1 MRLFEGPPVPFGSR
15 KFLGSQPR
23 DLGAD
28 SLRHHFGMIRIVEGF
43 DRSAVRVRAVV
54 MTRVVIIDMNTNWLK
69 TMIGRGTLR
78 NAYPRSICIVVAG
91 TMTYVNA
98 QGAVTAGSGEVLIL
112 GDHDSEQHPAV
123 YEFSDGFHGVLI
135 LASTDVAGPPES
147 DAAPRPPFV
156 SALGAPFVAFLR
168 SLLDTAESEDDVPSP
183 ATTKAAE
190 EFTSRIFNT
199 LAFDQMAAE
208 MAAPHSMRDPFTR
221 AQAII
226 QAKAHLPRLDP
237 AAIAAEM
244 AISVGHL
251 HKVFAKHGRKVGA
264 EIRDQRT
271 KLALELLHDTRHKA
285 VSIEAIAQSA
295 GFESSRTMRR
305 AVHATTGATPGQI
318 RRRAARRASIPANGS
333 ELTAQRAP
341 APAAPDID
349 SYVI

>member
-1 MRLFEGPPVPFGSR
+1 MPFGSR

-28 SLRHHFGMIRIVEGF
+28 SLRRHFGVIRVVEGF
-43 DRSAVRVRAVV
+43 DRSAVKVRAVV
-54 MTRVVIIDMNTNWLK
+54 MTRVVIVDMTTNWLK
-69 TMIGRGTLR
+69 TMVGRGTLR

-98 QGAVTAGSGEVLIL
+98 QGAVTAGSGEVLVL
-112 GDHDSEQHPAV
+112 GDHDSEQDPAV
-123 YEFSDGFHGVLI
+123 YEFGDGFHGVLI
-135 LASTDVAGPPES
+135 LASADVAGVVES

-156 SALGAPFVAFLR
+156 SALGAPFIAFLR
-168 SLLDTAESEDDVPSP
+168 SLLDTAESEEDLPSP
-183 ATTKAAE
+183 ATAKAAE
-190 EFTSRIFNT
+190 DFTSRIFSA
-199 LAFDQMAAE
+199 LAFDQRTAE
-208 MAAPHSMRDPFTR
+208 IAEPHSSRDPFR
-221 AQAII
+221 QAQAII
-226 QAKAHLPRLDP
+226 RAKAHRTELDP

-251 HKVFAKHGRKVGA
+251 HKVFARHGRKVGA

-285 VSIEAIAQSA
+285 VSIEAIAHSA

-305 AVHATTGATPGQI
+305 AIHETTGATPAQI
-318 RRRAARRASIPANGS
+318 RRRAARGAGIPANRS
-333 ELTAQRAP
+333 DRKTQLTP
-341 APAAPDID
+341 EPAAPDVD